1 MTAAL
6 LLVFAVSLAMCLYV
20 YFGYPALIFV
30 VSRLRPRPV
39 ARAAIH
45 PRVTLV
51 VPVHNEEAVIEAK
64 IRNCLDLRYPAER
77 LEVLIV
83 SDGSTD
89 RTDEIAAGYAGGP
102 VRLVRRP
109 REGKAAALNEA
120 AALATGEI
128 LVFTDANS
136 RLEPHALARLVEG
149 FADPAVGGVCGN
161 KELRPR
167 PGADATQGGE
177 GLYWRYDKWQKR
189 LESEIGSI
197 FAADGTLYAVRRSSF
212 VPIGDRAQAD
222 DIAVSTRVVLQGYRL
237 LFEPAAV
244 AWEEAPAEGHAEF
257 RRKVRVTNHSVRALL
272 ALGRRLWSSGF
283 YSVEL
288 VSHKL
293 LRHLVPFFLIALLVS
308 NAALAAASPRFRLL
322 LAGQLIFY
330 AAALTGVLLRRTRAG
345 RSKMLTV
352 PYYFC
357 LVNAAALLG
366 VLSIARGERLAAWT
380 PRSGLRAQAGGR

>member
-1 MTAAL
+1 MKVAM
-6 LLVFAVSLAMCLYV
+6 LVVFLASLATCLYV
-20 YFGYPALIFV
+20 YFGYPLLLLV
-30 VSRLRPRPV
+30 LSRLRPRPV
-39 ARAAIH
+39 ARAAVH
-45 PRVTLV
+45 PPVTIV
-51 VPVHNEEAVIEAK
+51 VPAHNEETVIEAK
-64 IRNCLDLRYPAER
+64 IRNCLELQYPADR
-77 LEVLIV
+77 LEVLVV

-89 RTDEIAAGYAGGP
+89 RTDEIAARCAAGP
-102 VRLVRRP
+102 VRLIRRA
-109 REGKAAALNEA
+109 REGKAAALNA
-120 AALATGEI
+120 AARVATGDI

-136 RLEPHALARLVEG
+136 RLEPGALARLTES

-161 KELRPR
+161 RELRPR
-167 PGADATQGGE
+167 SGADATQGGE

-244 AWEEAPAEGHAEF
+244 AWEDAPAEGRAEF
-257 RRKVRVTNHSVRALL
+257 ARKVRVTNHSVRALL
-272 ALGRRLWSSGF
+272 ALGSRLWTSGF

-293 LRHLVPFFLIALLVS
+293 LRHLVPFFLLALLVS
-308 NAALAAASPRFRLL
+308 NVLLSGASALFRVLL
-322 LAGQLIFY
+322 VAHLLFY
-330 AAALTGVLLRRTRAG
+330 AAGLAGVLLRRTRAG
-345 RSKMLTV
+345 RSRLLTV

-380 PRSGLRAQAGGR
+380 PRSGLRTGGGGR